1 MVKRIVL
8 MTVLALGFVAAASQT
23 QAIDP
28 IPECWPCPWVR

>member
-8 MTVLALGFVAAASQT
+8 LTLLVLGFGTAASRM
-23 QAIDP
+23 QANDP